1 MSVRRKTARADNVQ
15 SELDDLQRKYRLM
28 EVSRKS
34 YSEDSQNTLR
44 MQRQQVEKLKKEN
57 DRLKED
63 LALETRQARHAN
75 NLSASAQIAKLQDQ
89 GDMYARKIGNEKRR
103 IEELDRQIKEME
115 TTILEQRKEM
125 GGVNASRDNNEQVQK
140 QIRRL
145 ENRLD
150 KALVKFNE
158 ALAHNK
164 SLRATIDNLR
174 RERSVFDGIYKKLE
188 RELQEKKTKMAEI
201 IEISNAAYQARDEA
215 QAQMVQLKAQADREQ
230 AEFED
235 KWNQL
240 GNLVAKDQRMRA
252 FLQLKEGAGKDAAGG
267 AGAGAGAD
275 GGAAGSADPAVE
287 EESKL
292 RRRVEKGAVAIKKDR
307 ASIHQSMER
316 VREYEEAFARIQSA
330 TRISDID
337 TLVSTFVQA
346 EDHNFALFNHLN
358 DLSSEME
365 RLDESIGEIKAEL
378 EKYSGEGSAQDSRR
392 KVIMA
397 DLEDQ
402 LAKTEAKA
410 AQYEKRH
417 QEAVATVQALKSGI
431 ASVYERLGC
440 SNDMLGSAGVTES
453 NLLSY
458 LGAIEER
465 TNELLR
471 TYREQQ
477 ESAGEG
483 SGTGATQ
490 DVAITP
496 PTVGDQ
502 DGTGVDGDEDEEE
515 PISVEEMARLTQ
527 QAHESKAAAA
537 ADADAPVEGA
547 PAGEGAA
554 EPAAAE

>member
-89 GDMYARKIGNEKRR
+89 GDMYARKIGVEKRR

-115 TTILEQRKEM
+115 QTILQQRKEM

-215 QAQMVQLKAQADREQ
+215 QAQMVLLKAQADREQ
-230 AEFED
+230 AEFEE

-252 FLQLKEGAGKDAAGG
+252 FLQLKEGSKDVEVA
-267 AGAGAGAD
+267 
-275 GGAAGSADPAVE
+275 SDPAIE

-307 ASIHQSMER
+307 ANIHQSMER
-316 VREYEEAFARIQSA
+316 VQEYEEAFARIQSA

-365 RLDESIGEIKAEL
+365 RLEESIGEIKGEL

-392 KVIMA
+392 KVIIA

-402 LAKTEAKA
+402 LAKTENKA
-410 AQYEKRH
+410 SQYEKRH
-417 QEAVATVQALKSGI
+417 EEAVATVQALKSGI

-471 TYREQQ
+471 AHREQQ
-477 ESAGEG
+477 ESTGQDDGAGQ
-483 SGTGATQ
+483 AQ

-496 PTVGDQ
+496 PTVDEDADHGD
-502 DGTGVDGDEDEEE
+502 DDEEE
-515 PISVEEMARLTQ
+515 PISVEEMTRLTQ
-527 QAHESKAAAA
+527 QAHESKQR
-537 ADADAPVEGA
+537 DGEPT
-547 PAGEGAA
+547 EGAA
-554 EPAAAE
+554 EGAAPAAEGAAAETAEQNE